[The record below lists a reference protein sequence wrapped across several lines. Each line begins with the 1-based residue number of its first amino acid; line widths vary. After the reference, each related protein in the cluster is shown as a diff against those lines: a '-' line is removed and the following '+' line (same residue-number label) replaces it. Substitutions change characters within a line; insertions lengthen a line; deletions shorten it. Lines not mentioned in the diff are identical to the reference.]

1 MDIAWKVSKYGV
13 SPGPYFPVFLVES
26 KYWKIRTRKNSSF
39 GHFLR
44 SGDVSDWNNDNNN
57 VINNS
62 NDNNS
67 KEFCIEKNF

>member
-1 MDIAWKVSKYGV
+1 MDTAWKVSRYGV

-26 KYWKIRTRKNSSF
+26 KYRKIRTRKNSSF

-44 SGDVSDWNNDNNN
+44 SRDVSDWNNDNNN